1 MTQLL
6 CLKTC
11 GNDIVQTQTTSRH
24 IHLVKTTI
32 LAEVKGLSLFAAI
45 GYMVREVF
53 VFVSYVKN
61 NAFPQ
66 PLSSDD
72 ESTG

>member
-1 MTQLL
+1 MQGMKGLFRSTKAKDSIFISYRHKQPHA
-6 CLKTC
+6 
-11 GNDIVQTQTTSRH
+11 H

-53 VFVSYVKN
+53 VLF
-61 NAFPQ
+61 
-66 PLSSDD
+66 LM
-72 ESTG
+72 